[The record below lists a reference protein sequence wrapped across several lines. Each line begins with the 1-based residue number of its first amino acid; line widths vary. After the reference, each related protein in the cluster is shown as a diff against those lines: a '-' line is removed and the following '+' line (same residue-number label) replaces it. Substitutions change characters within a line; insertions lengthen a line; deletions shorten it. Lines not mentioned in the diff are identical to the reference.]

1 MLKRKLTSASIAL
14 LAALA
19 LAAPAQASAMT
30 RDQAALH
37 VAWDYWNLYS
47 PGQVADI
54 QAKCAPDA
62 VTISWV
68 DYYPAG
74 GIAGSVVNGCR
85 YSLLPHID
93 IKTTLYGADFPY
105 LCKVVTHEY
114 GHLVGYLHSSDSRS
128 VMVGGTPTGS
138 VPAGATMKRAEQ
150 LCRQEKSLYL

>member
-14 LAALA
+14 LGALA
-19 LAAPAQASAMT
+19 LAVPSQASAMT

-37 VAWDYWNLYS
+37 VAWDYWNTYAPS
-47 PGQVADI
+47 QVADI
-54 QAKCAPDA
+54 QTKSPD
-62 VTISWV
+62 VVGLSWV

-85 YSLLPHID
+85 YSLTPHID
-93 IKTTLYGADFPY
+93 IKTTLFGADFPY

-114 GHLVGYLHSSDSRS
+114 GHLIGYMHASDGRS
-128 VMVGGTPTGS
+128 VMAGGTPYSS

-150 LCRQEKSLYL
+150 LCRSEKSLYL